1 MEVKRM
7 GESTKKTLRNK
18 MILLL
23 GVLAIVVAAFQIMVL
38 NLASKGTL
46 GNAMAVVLII
56 CGVAVNFIVAL
67 SAVQYIF
74 DKVYLVFNG
83 MNSVTENK
91 VSEKEKELAGRD
103 DEIGALVRK
112 VQGTVSSYSQV
123 VGGIKSASK
132 ELTDVSDEFKKLFDV
147 MSSNADTTTDKVGTI
162 ANNTVTQAEQTTE
175 MKEKIDAISTSIDK
189 ITGNV
194 ELLTNSAQVM
204 QEYNNS
210 VQGIIK
216 ELVAI
221 SSKSSQAIENV
232 RQQTDLTNKSAQEIR
247 TATDIIAG
255 ISSQTNLLALNASI
269 EAARAGEH
277 GKGFAVVAE
286 EIRALADQSREST
299 EQIGK
304 VVTTLLSNSDVSVE
318 ITREVSEAFL
328 EQNKKIQ
335 DTETIFSSLNKEIEQ
350 VHDSV
355 HDINS
360 EVEELETYKDVL
372 GTGINTLDE
381 FAKQNADSAEITMSN
396 VNELRNSVTEC
407 DSATKKV
414 VEVSEELIG
423 YIKEFSSDSIKKKVG
438 RA

>member
-1 MEVKRM
+1 
-7 GESTKKTLRNK
+7 
-18 MILLL
+18 
-23 GVLAIVVAAFQIMVL
+23 
-38 NLASKGTL
+38 
-46 GNAMAVVLII
+46 
-56 CGVAVNFIVAL
+56 
-67 SAVQYIF
+67 
-74 DKVYLVFNG
+74 
-83 MNSVTENK
+83 
-91 VSEKEKELAGRD
+91 
-103 DEIGALVRK
+103 
-112 VQGTVSSYSQV
+112 
-123 VGGIKSASK
+123 
-132 ELTDVSDEFKKLFDV
+132 
-147 MSSNADTTTDKVGTI
+147 
-162 ANNTVTQAEQTTE
+162 
-175 MKEKIDAISTSIDK
+175 
-189 ITGNV
+189 
-194 ELLTNSAQVM
+194 M

-355 HDINS
+355 HDISS
-360 EVEELETYKDVL
+360 EVQELEGYKDVL
-372 GTGINTLDE
+372 DSGISTLDE

-396 VNELRNSVTEC
+396 VNELRDSVTGC
-407 DSATKKV
+407 DSAAKKV
-414 VEVSEELIG
+414 AGVSEELSG
-423 YIKEFSSDSIKKKVG
+423 YLQGLSGDTQKKAA